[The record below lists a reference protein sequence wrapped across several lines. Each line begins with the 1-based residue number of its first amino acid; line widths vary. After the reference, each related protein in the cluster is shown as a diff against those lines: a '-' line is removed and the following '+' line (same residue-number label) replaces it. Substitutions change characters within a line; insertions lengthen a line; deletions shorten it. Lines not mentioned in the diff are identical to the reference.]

1 MPKPSSEMYA
11 PASPFSRPIP
21 SAGSRS
27 LSGVYRQVGVETSV
41 SGASPHELVRLLIN
55 GYFDALTEAKGA
67 LAAGNIELKGRAL
80 SRAIRIVEE
89 GLKCS
94 LDTTM
99 GGEVAQNLNMLYG
112 YISLRLTQANL
123 KNDTAAIDE
132 SVQLMSPIRDAWQ
145 GIASEANTTPINKE
159 VVA

>member
-1 MPKPSSEMYA
+1 MYA

-41 SGASPHELVRLLIN
+41 SGATPHELVKLLLN
-55 GYFDALTEAKGA
+55 GYFDALAEAKGA
-67 LAAGNIELKGRAL
+67 LAAGSIEIKGRAL

-99 GGEVAQNLNMLYG
+99 GGEVAQNLNMLYS
-112 YISLRLTQANL
+112 YISLRLTHANL
-123 KNDTAAIDE
+123 KNDVAAIDE
-132 SVQLMSPIRDAWQ
+132 CVQLMTPIREAWQ
-145 GIASEANTTPINKE
+145 GIASQANTAQIHKE

>member
-1 MPKPSSEMYA
+1 MYA
-11 PASPFSRPIP
+11 TASPFSRPIP

-41 SGASPHELVRLLIN
+41 SGATPHELVKLLLN
-55 GYFDALTEAKGA
+55 GYFDALAEAKGA

-112 YISLRLTQANL
+112 YISLRLTHANL
-123 KNDTAAIDE
+123 KNDVAAIDE
-132 SVQLMSPIRDAWQ
+132 GVQLMTPIREAWQ
-145 GIASEANTTPINKE
+145 GIASQANSAQIHKE

>member
-1 MPKPSSEMYA
+1 MPKPRPEMYA

-41 SGASPHELVRLLIN
+41 AGATPHDLVKLLLN
-55 GYFDALTEAKGA
+55 GYFDALAEAKGA

-112 YISLRLTQANL
+112 YISLRLTHANL
-123 KNDTAAIDE
+123 KNDVAAIDE
-132 SVQLMSPIRDAWQ
+132 GVQLMTPIREAWQ
-145 GIASEANTTPINKE
+145 GIASQANTAQIHKE